1 MEAAIASGRECH
13 YAWDGD
19 CILPGGRVSS
29 PTVREG
35 SNRLAMLR
43 LSPPPYVAA
52 LGSPNGDFLG
62 ASPPGVTILTSAW
75 RC

>member
-1 MEAAIASGRECH
+1 MYAVGRRFHPTGRECH

-19 CILPGGRVSS
+19 CILPRGRVSS

-52 LGSPNGDFLG
+52 FVRLSLFSD
-62 ASPPGVTILTSAW
+62 
-75 RC
+75 